1 VHNKTPIQNFVFF
14 ILQYFLSLPVTL
26 FQPEFF
32 YRTKGRHCCSSI
44 YWSTPQSTVTPL
56 SLPFLSRFVCY
67 LYLSLIPTYR
77 YSISSTMSFD
87 LNNELDHNHHHLFNS
102 NIHQPS
108 YSYSIL
114 FNQNQDQGRSY
125 SLESNHIQSDHL
137 EVYIAHISYIK
148 KNMLQPF
155 LFYLVI
161 IIQFFFL

>member
-1 VHNKTPIQNFVFF
+1 LQLY
-14 ILQYFLSLPVTL
+14 ILIHTSVA
-26 FQPEFF
+26 
-32 YRTKGRHCCSSI
+32 
-44 YWSTPQSTVTPL
+44 QSTVTPL

-77 YSISSTMSFD
+77 YSISSPMSFD
-87 LNNELDHNHHHLFNS
+87 LNNELDHNHHHHLFNS

-108 YSYSIL
+108 SSYSIL

-161 IIQFFFL
+161 IIYNFCFFNFFLEHSLTYLIMHKFVFYW